1 MRFWNIKESINEL
14 QLAEANEG
22 LQIQHAVHDIQT
34 ISKAMS
40 EIPAEKNQEKLDL
53 YDRIS
58 KLNDIVKN
66 FVSKAKGEAPTDTT
80 VEAKANPNVQQKLYS
95 VKELEKADAKAQA
108 DLEELAKNIKM
119 LEAIPMDEKQKQD
132 VLSNFTKN
140 LDNLT
145 KDFETLR
152 AQRDSARSERDEA
165 INFVKE
171 VTGVLVTLGNKVQG
185 YQDDVDTSSM
195 TSRDRA
201 SYKKMSVNA
210 EKFTKTLKQALFG
223 KILDMQEGSDVTQD
237 EIKGFLQACVDGK
250 VINML
255 KVISTPSGN
264 IKDHVNPEYK
274 KVFDVFVQ
282 ENIFSYSPG
291 TTSGAIGPGE
301 MALSMMGNP
310 AEKGKKGDLKIGD
323 EEIEIKAS
331 AKTGGRFN
339 SKSIAKATTGWQVWS
354 SEINKIMQ
362 KAPEDAR
369 ISVTQKDN
377 TQKQVP
383 ARKYNGNQFNVIKG
397 RAKEGSKYNWNASG
411 FKALNIEVLE
421 PYADKADTY
430 NLFEKTIQALVQNYD
445 SLSKK
450 QSGNSHH
457 KPFNPGDLI
466 ADAINDDGTADMVKM
481 NLAYSKI
488 AYSSYHL
495 ADGITTVMLLRTD
508 TLDYTI
514 FKDADDLITQMK
526 GGNVITGGGFNWNDD
541 QQTPTPGYNS
551 KSR

>member
-1 MRFWNIKESINEL
+1 MRFWNIKKSINES

-66 FVSKAKGEAPTDTT
+66 FVVKAKGDVPTDTT

-95 VKELEKADAKAQA
+95 VKELEKADAKAQV
-108 DLEELAKNIKM
+108 DLEELATNIKM
-119 LEAIPMDEKQKQD
+119 LETIPMDEKQKQD

-145 KDFETLR
+145 KDFEMLR

-185 YQDDVDTSSM
+185 YQNDVDTSSM
-195 TSRDRA
+195 TSRDRS

-223 KILDMQEGSDVTQD
+223 KILDMQEGSDVTQE

-339 SKSIAKATTGWQVWS
+339 SKSIAKATTGWQIWS

-362 KAPEDAR
+362 KAPEDAT

-383 ARKYNGNQFNVIKG
+383 AREYNGNQFNVIKG

-411 FKALNIEVLE
+411 FKALNIEVLD
-421 PYADKADTY
+421 PYADKADTF

-450 QSGNSHH
+450 QPDNSHH

-514 FKDADDLITQMK
+514 FKDANDLMTQMK
-526 GGNVITGGGFNWNDD
+526 SGNVITGGGFNWNDD